1 MDNNFGDSLITNRKG
16 PEPHDFALLA
26 VLTAHCAR
34 LAMSVISI
42 LELASNCYIS
52 DIIDIVHHMMDT
64 HHMMD
69 MHHMMDTHHMMYTH
83 HIMDTYYV
91 MDTHHMMDVH
101 HIMNTHYDDEH
112 PSYVGQPS

>member
-1 MDNNFGDSLITNRKG
+1 MDNNFGDSLVTNRKG
-16 PEPHDFALLA
+16 PEPHDFALLLA

-52 DIIDIVHHMMDT
+52 DIIDIVHLM
-64 HHMMD
+64 
-69 MHHMMDTHHMMYTH
+69 
-83 HIMDTYYV
+83 

-101 HIMNTHYDDEH
+101 HMMNTHYDDVH
-112 PSYVGQPS
+112 PSFVGQPSYECHLFEGKNI

>member
-1 MDNNFGDSLITNRKG
+1 MDNNFGDSLVTNRKG
-16 PEPHDFALLA
+16 PEPHDFALLLA

-34 LAMSVISI
+34 LAVSVISI
-42 LELASNCYIS
+42 LELASNCNIS
-52 DIIDIVHHMMDT
+52 NIIDIVHLMMDT

-69 MHHMMDTHHMMYTH
+69 MHHMMDTH
-83 HIMDTYYV
+83 YV

-101 HIMNTHYDDEH
+101 HMMNTHYDDVH

>member
-1 MDNNFGDSLITNRKG
+1 MYNNFGDPLVINRKG
-16 PEPHDFALLA
+16 PKPHDFALLLA

-52 DIIDIVHHMMDT
+52 DIINIV

-69 MHHMMDTHHMMYTH
+69 MHHMIDTH
-83 HIMDTYYV
+83 YV

-101 HIMNTHYDDEH
+101 HMMNTHYDDVH

>member
-1 MDNNFGDSLITNRKG
+1 MDNNFGDSLVTNRKG
-16 PEPHDFALLA
+16 PEPHDFALLLA
-26 VLTAHCAR
+26 VLTAHCTR

-42 LELASNCYIS
+42 LELASNCYNS
-52 DIIDIVHHMMDT
+52 DIIDIVHLMSMMDT

-69 MHHMMDTHHMMYTH
+69 MHHMMDTH
-83 HIMDTYYV
+83 YV

-101 HIMNTHYDDEH
+101 HMMNTHYDDVH